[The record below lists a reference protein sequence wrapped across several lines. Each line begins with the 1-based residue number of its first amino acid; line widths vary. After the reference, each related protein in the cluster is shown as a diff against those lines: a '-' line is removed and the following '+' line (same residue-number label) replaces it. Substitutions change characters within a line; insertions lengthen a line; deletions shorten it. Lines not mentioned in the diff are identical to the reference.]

1 MRAWLLHRPCTLLEP
16 PSPVPYQRHHP
27 QRSTGALPRP
37 TSAAASHALP
47 AWSSPPPYRSRPFPL
62 PTGTTPTAL
71 LEHPPPAP
79 YRSRALSALPHP
91 RSSPMARIGTCQ
103 DASQASNGAAHQD
116 VESGQVTDARKA
128 PASRSRAP
136 ARGVLQQGGELQ
148 TPSPVHPDRT
158 PFF

>member
-1 MRAWLLHRPCTLLEP
+1 MRAWLPRRPCTLPEP
-16 PSPVPYQRHHP
+16 PSPVPYQRRHP

-47 AWSSPPPYRSRPFPL
+47 AWPSPPPYRSRPHPQ
-62 PTGTTPTAL
+62 PTGATPTAL

-79 YRSRALSALPHP
+79 YRSRALSALPCP

-103 DASQASNGAAHQD
+103 DASRASNGAARQD
-116 VESGQVTDARKA
+116 VESGQVTDSRKA

-136 ARGVLQQGGELQ
+136 ARGVL
-148 TPSPVHPDRT
+148 H
-158 PFF
+158 